1 MCSLKRAYVF
11 FETGVCVFS
20 QYSGAVEGNRMCSN
34 KIWEQYTRLHFH
46 VGSARMWPSSPR
58 GQLPKEQSSEW
69 GGRNEAERN
78 GTLVEPSGSGG
89 RLQITGN
96 AFR

>member
-1 MCSLKRAYVF
+1 MYVF

-20 QYSGAVEGNRMCSN
+20 QYRGAVEGNRMCSN

-46 VGSARMWPSSPR
+46 VGSARTWPASPR

-69 GGRNEAERN
+69 GTKEAERN
-78 GTLVEPSGSGG
+78 SGG
-89 RLQITGN
+89 
-96 AFR
+96 AFRQRWTHSDNGARIQTTVHTFL

>member
-1 MCSLKRAYVF
+1 MF

-20 QYSGAVEGNRMCSN
+20 QYRGAVEGNRMCSN

-46 VGSARMWPSSPR
+46 VGSARTWPASPR

-69 GGRNEAERN
+69 GD
-78 GTLVEPSGSGG
+78 GTELWWSIPATVD
-89 RLQITGN
+89 
-96 AFR
+96 AFRQR